1 MTQPLLEVQD
11 LKKHFPLRGGLFNRE
26 VDQIKAVDGV
36 TFEIGRGGSFGL
48 VGESGSGK
56 TTVGR
61 TVLRLVEP
69 TSGCIVFD
77 GQDLSALDAAALRQ
91 RRANMQIVFQDPYT
105 SLNPRKTIRWIVG
118 EPLRVQRR
126 TQSRAVD
133 ERVRELLNLV
143 GLQPHHLYRFPHEL
157 SGGQR
162 QRVAI
167 ARALALEPRLLVL
180 DEPTSALDVSVQAQ
194 VLNLLLDLQRRLDLT
209 YLFISHDLGVISYM
223 CDQVAVMY
231 MGRILEMAP
240 AKEIFG
246 QPYHPY
252 SHLLLSAM
260 PELGETRSQKGTVAR
275 PTQSKLQGSP
285 EDSCRFAPRC
295 SLQFAK
301 CVTEPPALVDVGSG
315 HLVACHLCKG
325 R

>member
-1 MTQPLLEVQD
+1 MTQPLLAVQD
-11 LKKHFPLRGGLFNRE
+11 LKKYFPLRGGLFNTE
-26 VDQIKAVDGV
+26 VDQIRAVDGV
-36 TFEIGRGGSFGL
+36 TFDIGRGGSFGL

-69 TSGCIVFD
+69 TSGRILFD
-77 GQDLSALDAAALRQ
+77 GQDLSSLDGTALRQ
-91 RRANMQIVFQDPYT
+91 RRADMQIVFQDPYT

-118 EPLRVQRR
+118 EPLRVQRQ
-126 TQSRAVD
+126 TQSRVLD
-133 ERVRELLNLV
+133 ERVRELLHLV

-167 ARALALEPRLLVL
+167 ARALALEPELLVL

-194 VLNLLLDLQRRLDLT
+194 VLNLLLELQKRLDLT

-231 MGRILEMAP
+231 TGRILEMAT
-240 AKEIFG
+240 AKEIFE

-252 SHLLLSAM
+252 SRLLLSAM
-260 PELGETRSQKGTVAR
+260 PELGETQSEKGTAPR
-275 PTQSKLQGSP
+275 STQSRPHSP
-285 EDSCRFAPRC
+285 LRDGCRFAPRC
-295 SLQFAK
+295 PLQRAD
-301 CVTEPPALVDVGSG
+301 CVTEPPALIDVGNG
-315 HLVACHLCKG
+315 HLVACHLYKSS
-325 R
+325 